1 MQLLY
6 KPDWEETKERFKKW
20 WAHEYFGRCALAVT
34 APKKNPPAI
43 QEPPNAKTIEQKWY
57 DLDWISAKQDFCLSH
72 TFYGGEALPVWSGG
86 YPGHK
91 AIPAFLG
98 CPTALDWDTGWWD
111 PILLGEDIEFQNLKI
126 NKADR
131 NYRFTLDLLRRG
143 VKEARGKSLVS
154 IGAFGGCGDT
164 LAALRGT
171 ERLLFDCAERPDQ
184 VRAAEEFLMNMWFE
198 HYDVLYEIIREADE
212 GSICWFQ
219 LWSPGKF
226 YAASNDFAYNISP
239 EMYRDLFLPV
249 IEKQTGFMDHCVY
262 HVDGVNNFAHVDAL
276 LELPRLQ
283 AFQILPGA
291 GKPSPL
297 HYMDVLKKVQHAGK
311 NLHITIAAEEVE
323 TALANLSARGLFIST
338 GCRTETDAKDLLKN
352 AKKWSKV
359 RGIS

>member
-1 MQLLY
+1 MKNDVLC
-6 KPDWEETKERFKKW
+6 KPDWEETKERYKQW

-57 DLDWISAKQDFCLSH
+57 DLDWISARQDYGMSR
-72 TFYGGEALPVWSGG
+72 TFYGGEALPVWNGG

-98 CPTALDWDTGWWD
+98 CPTALDWKTGWWD
-111 PILLGEDIEFQNLKI
+111 PILSGEDIDFQNLKI

-131 NYRFTLDLLRRG
+131 NYRFTIDLLRRG
-143 VKEARGKSLVS
+143 VKEARGKCLVS

-184 VRAAEEFLMNMWFE
+184 VRAAEEFLMDMWME
-198 HYDVLYEIIREADE
+198 HYDALYGIIRETDE
-212 GSICWFQ
+212 GSTCWFD

-226 YAASNDFAYNISP
+226 YAAHNDFAYNISP
-239 EMYRDLFLPV
+239 QMYRDLFFPV
-249 IEKQTGFMDHCVY
+249 IEKQTRFLDHCVY
-262 HVDGVNNFAHVDAL
+262 HVDGVNNFVHVDAL

-283 AFQILPGA
+283 AYQILPGA
-291 GKPSPL
+291 GKPSAL
-297 HYMDVLKKVQHAGK
+297 AYMEVLKKVQKAGR
-311 NLHITIAAEEVE
+311 NLWISLPINEIQS
-323 TALANLSARGLFIST
+323 ALEILSARGLYI
-338 GCRTETDAKDLLKN
+338 RTTAASEDEAKELLKN
-352 AKKWSKV
+352 AERWSV
-359 RGIS
+359 DRG